1 MIANFR
7 QSYIDILKKEVVPA
21 MGCTEPIAVAYAC
34 AKAREIL
41 GQIPDRIEL
50 YLSPNILKNGMGVGI
65 PGTGMSGLEIA
76 AAIGAAGGNASKIL
90 NVLEDVA
97 FDDVAISKKM
107 VADKKIKISIKE
119 NTDPLYI
126 EALLLKNDEK
136 SRVIIENSHANIIL
150 TEKNDEVIYSASDL
164 SKDVD
169 EKNINNKENLNS
181 ENNENYSD
189 GDNKVKSSNQN
200 QDVGDDKSTLENKSF
215 NQSKQNETH
224 DIFSV
229 KKIFEFSNTMP
240 LDEINFVYD
249 LTIIND
255 KLSVEGLSKPYGHS
269 IGQVLDK
276 NIEKGLLADDLLT
289 YTMKRTAAA
298 TDARMAGCMLPAMS
312 NSGSG
317 NQGITVSMPVIAAAE
332 KLNSSKEQL
341 TRALTMASLM
351 SIYIKSN
358 MKRLSALCGA
368 MTAGT
373 AASCGITYLLGG
385 DLDAVER
392 SVQNMIGNLTG
403 IICDGA
409 KPNCA
414 MKVATGVSTAVIS
427 SLFAMDN
434 IGCNEFEGIV
444 DKNVDQS
451 IKNLGRIAA
460 YSMQDTDKMILDIMV
475 DKN

>member
-1 MIANFR
+1 MIENFR

-34 AKAREIL
+34 AKAKDIL
-41 GQIPDRIEL
+41 GQMPDKVEL
-50 YLSPNILKNGMGVGI
+50 YVSPNILKNGMGVGI

-76 AAIGAAGGNASKIL
+76 AAIGTVGGNAAKIL
-90 NVLEDVA
+90 NVLEDITS
-97 FDDVAISKKM
+97 DDVSASKKM
-107 VADKKIKISIKE
+107 VSDKKVKISVKE

-126 EALLLKNDEK
+126 EALLIKNDEK

-150 TEKNDEVIYSASDL
+150 IEKNGEVIYAASDL
-164 SKDVD
+164 SKDINK
-169 EKNINNKENLNS
+169 ENIMHKNINNEVNLSS
-181 ENNENYSD
+181 ENHKNYADEN
-189 GDNKVKSSNQN
+189 NKDKSSE
-200 QDVGDDKSTLENKSF
+200 ENKSF
-215 NQSKQNETH
+215 DQNTENE
-224 DIFSV
+224 DEEIFSV
-229 KKIFEFSNTMP
+229 KKIFDFADTMP
-240 LDEINFVYD
+240 LSEISFVYD
-249 LTIIND
+249 LTIINE
-255 KLSVEGLSKPYGHS
+255 KLSAEGLSKLYGHG
-269 IGQVLDK
+269 IGRVLDK
-276 NIEKGLLADDLLT
+276 NISKGLLADDLLT

-332 KLNSSKEQL
+332 KLESSREKL
-341 TRALTMASLM
+341 TRALTLASLM

-385 DLDAVER
+385 DEEAVER

-434 IGCNEFEGIV
+434 VGCNEFEGII
-444 DKNVDQS
+444 DQNVDQS
-451 IKNLGRIAA
+451 IKNLGKIAA

-475 DKN
+475 DKS